1 MQATLRRIDVQR
13 TCTLKL
19 RVRRRLIRLVLC
31 RKQQWTPRE
40 ERKWYVPRGGSGT
53 DIMDSDSTG
62 PCGVWYPEVASFANW
77 TSLYAPSHLRSKMVN
92 GTVASG
98 TMSSFLKLLT
108 NYGVGQT

>member
-31 RKQQWTPRE
+31 RKQQWTPGE

-62 PCGVWYPEVASFANW
+62 PCGVWYPEVASFAKW
-77 TSLYAPSHLRSKMVN
+77 TPLYALSHLMSKMVN
-92 GTVASG
+92 GTVGG

-108 NYGVGQT
+108 NDVGQT